1 MKAIALLILVAAWGC
16 LLFAPAGTAS
26 RVLQMVVFGALG
38 GLLTPAGAFDYWWS
52 SNMLPSKKSAFIL
65 ICGLGTLASQAKLA
79 ASGGAG
85 RRRRCGLA
93 GAEVSAAP
101 ARRRAGNGPA
111 SKVRCSSRAS
121 MTHISNS

>member
-38 GLLTPAGAFDYWWS
+38 GFLTLAGAFDYWWS

-65 ICGLGTLASQAKLA
+65 ICGLGTLASQASSLLRA
-79 ASGGAG
+79 VLGGEGGADWPEPKSRQRPLG
-85 RRRRCGLA
+85 AEPAMAQRRRY
-93 GAEVSAAP
+93 GARV
-101 ARRRAGNGPA
+101 ARR
-111 SKVRCSSRAS
+111 
-121 MTHISNS
+121 